1 MSISWSAGA
10 CSLLLEVAFTSTF
23 LAEVK
28 GTCSSLACDAGEPT
42 WTRSEFPPDLVFLD
56 VQMPGTDGFDVL
68 RALPKENSPGVI
80 FVTAYEEHA
89 LRAFRS
95 LRIGLSTQAGG

>member
-1 MSISWSAGA
+1 M
-10 CSLLLEVAFTSTF
+10 
-23 LAEVK
+23 
-28 GTCSSLACDAGEPT
+28 
-42 WTRSEFPPDLVFLD
+42 
-56 VQMPGTDGFDVL
+56 DGFDVL

-95 LRIGLSTQAGG
+95 LRIGLSTQDGG

>member
-1 MSISWSAGA
+1 MLMSLSACA
-10 CSLLLEVAFTSTF
+10 RSLLLEVAFTSTL

-28 GTCSSLACDAGEPT
+28 GTCSSLACEAGEPT
-42 WTRSEFPPDLVFLD
+42 WTRWEFSPDLVFLD
-56 VQMPGTDGFDVL
+56 VQMPGMDGFDVL
-68 RALPKENSPGVI
+68 RALPKEKPGVI

-95 LRIGLSTQAGG
+95 LRIGLSTQDGG